1 MDCEVTFAMYGM
13 PVAQSLVFLAA
24 VIVLVAA
31 IQWRHFHPF
40 LAIVV
45 VAAVFGYVAGFPTS
59 VLVRV
64 FGTGFS
70 DAIYSPGLLIV
81 AAALIAGIAET
92 TDASD
97 RLLGC
102 IEHWRGRSRCSG
114 TSALAAIVG
123 LIAGV
128 GASNASA
135 FALLTPLIRPL
146 GGKSAGQRETAA
158 TTLALATSASHGLVA
173 LSPIPIAAAAILDA
187 DWMKMA
193 LFGTPL
199 AVLVIIFGAVFA
211 RRAASA
217 GQATDNSAQLYP
229 PPLSDRRGSG
239 SMLALCVAIAL
250 PLLLLIVQ
258 SLGSIPSE
266 PLGGGPR
273 REFILGI
280 GGPLILFLAGLA
292 AMLIGQPRQ
301 ALGLLADSAWTSR
314 IFGNVAGL
322 LLTVCAASGLQRLCQ
337 ETGMATLLADHFLD
351 WHFGAFAILVPFLVA
366 AVMKTLQGSS
376 LVAAITAAGMVQPLM
391 GALNLGGADAKALAA
406 LAVGAGAMTVSHVND
421 DYFWLVTHTIGFAPR
436 RGLAVFSFGTL
447 LQGILAAAVLLIMS
461 LVWWS

>member
-1 MDCEVTFAMYGM
+1 MYGM
-13 PVAQSLVFLAA
+13 PIAQSLVFLAA
-24 VIVLVAA
+24 VIVLVTA
-31 IQWRHFHPF
+31 IQRRHFHPF

-45 VAAVFGYVAGFPTS
+45 IAVVFGYVAGFPTS

-70 DAIYSPGLLIV
+70 DAIYAPGLVIV

-97 RLLGC
+97 RLLAC
-102 IEHWRGRSRCSG
+102 LEQWRSHKHSLGVCSPG
-114 TSALAAIVG
+114 ASALAAMVG
-123 LIAGV
+123 LVAGV
-128 GASNASA
+128 GASSASA
-135 FALLTPLIRPL
+135 FALATPLIRPL
-146 GGKSAGQRETAA
+146 GGKSAEQRETAA

-187 DWMKMA
+187 DWVKIA

-199 AVLVIIFGAVFA
+199 AVVVIVFGTLFA
-211 RRAASA
+211 RRAASTGHA
-217 GQATDNSAQLYP
+217 SDSSAQLYP
-229 PPLSDRRGSG
+229 PPLSDRRGRG
-239 SMLALCVAIAL
+239 SVFALCLAVAL

-258 SLGSIPSE
+258 SIGSIPSE

-280 GGPLILFLAGLA
+280 GGPLILFLAGPA

-301 ALGLLADSAWTSR
+301 VLGLVTDAAWTSR
-314 IFGNVAGL
+314 IFGSVAGL
-322 LLTVCAASGLQRLCQ
+322 VLTVCAASGLQRLCQ
-337 ETGMATLLADHFLD
+337 ETGMATLLADHLLD
-351 WHFGAFAILVPFLVA
+351 WHFGAFAILIPFLIA
-366 AVMKTLQGSS
+366 AILKTFQGSS
-376 LVAAITAAGMVQPLM
+376 LVAAITGAGMVQPLM
-391 GALNLGGADAKALAA
+391 GTLNLGGANAKALAA

-421 DYFWLVTHTIGFAPR
+421 DYFWLVTHTIGLAPR
-436 RGLAVFSFGTL
+436 RGLTVFSFGTL
-447 LQGILAAAVLLIMS
+447 LQGLLAAAVLLIMS